1 MSKSKRKGEK
11 LVKTAIQLSELGGIT
26 GDGSKKHARKLK
38 KFNKTSK
45 QHDDTLRKP
54 SRDVL
59 RNPDNYLIG
68 TPIKQVGIVNPLT
81 GQPVQQMTNVPPA
94 QSNTLGNAQPVFN
107 AQAQQAAQGVY
118 GSVDQRQNSVGAT
131 PLFQEQ
137 QFWKSHEHVEPAGV
151 KKYQHRPEHKEIHN
165 TIKNTSL
172 FQEEKTIPN
181 PAPIVEPAEVEKYE
195 PIPKIKKISRT

>member
-26 GDGSKKHARKLK
+26 GDGSKKHARKLE

-45 QHDDTLRKP
+45 QFDDTLRKP

-68 TPIKQVGIVNPLT
+68 TPVKQVGIVDPLAQQQMVA
-81 GQPVQQMTNVPPA
+81 QPVQQMTNVPPA
-94 QSNTLGNAQPVFN
+94 QANTLGAAQPVFKP
-107 AQAQQAAQGVY
+107 QAQQVAQGIF
-118 GSVDQRQNSVGAT
+118 GGIEQRQNSVGAT

-137 QFWKSHEHVEPAGV
+137 QFWKPMPLVEPAKV
-151 KKYQHRPEHKEIHN
+151 KMYQPIPKHKEIHH
-165 TIKNTSL
+165 TIKNG
-172 FQEEKTIPN
+172 QAPN
-181 PAPIVEPAEVEKYE
+181 PAPIVEPPRVKMHE
-195 PIPKIKKISRT
+195 PMHKIKIIPRT